1 LRRIPLTPGRW
12 WALTLGMPLALA
24 TIAYGGLSCVALV
37 AHDSFRVQHAIAGT
51 HVTMG
56 LGSGNLTVVPST
68 SATGYMGVRG
78 VVNYSLVRPKVAWE
92 TAGDG
97 TTFVGPSCSWLGWS
111 CGANLTLTVHPATAV
126 TASTGSGDLGVQGL
140 TGPLKLE
147 DGSGDISVAD
157 LSGPVAMQAGSGDI
171 TGSGLRAPTVQA
183 GDGSGDVHLV
193 FTRPPDDVR
202 INASSGDIN
211 LTLPGRYSYRVSAHT
226 SSGSSHIGV
235 VQDPSSHRVID
246 LEDGSGDIN
255 VSSGP

>member
-24 TIAYGGLSCVALV
+24 TIAYGGLNCVALV

-92 TAGDG
+92 TAGDS

-126 TASTGSGDLGVQGL
+126 TALRDQSF
-140 TGPLKLE
+140 
-147 DGSGDISVAD
+147 
-157 LSGPVAMQAGSGDI
+157 
-171 TGSGLRAPTVQA
+171 RAPCHA
-183 GDGSGDVHLV
+183 G
-193 FTRPPDDVR
+193 R
-202 INASSGDIN
+202 IG
-211 LTLPGRYSYRVSAHT
+211 GHHR
-226 SSGSSHIGV
+226 IGPAGH
-235 VQDPSSHRVID
+235 DRAGHRRI
-246 LEDGSGDIN
+246 G
-255 VSSGP
+255 